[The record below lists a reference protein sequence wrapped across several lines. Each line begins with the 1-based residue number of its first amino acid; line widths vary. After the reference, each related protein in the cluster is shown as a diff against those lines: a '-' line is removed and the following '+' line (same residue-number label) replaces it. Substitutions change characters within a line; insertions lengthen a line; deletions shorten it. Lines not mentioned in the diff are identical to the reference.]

1 MPVHAT
7 KGGFKF
13 GNTGKTYK
21 SKAAAQRQAAAIYS
35 SGWRDDQR
43 QRLARAKLHAAL
55 SAPRAAEV
63 RYVSDLTGLLR
74 GVHRGVMGMIRT
86 DILPH
91 RPKPPEPEERQDVS
105 CGTTKGERP
114 VEAIN
119 EALKPGLTLQLRSE
133 DGSAREDAVK
143 DPTKSGYSA
152 AIAKAWG
159 SGKLGDAIA
168 KHLRPRVGVSFD
180 RMAVKV
186 NANGEKA
193 ASLIGI
199 QPRLAGFDDMLDDV
213 REANISLITDVAG
226 DYLDQIRDVLEDED
240 NFGLPVEDLAD
251 LLEER
256 AGVSRSRAELVAVDQ
271 TLKWNSGLMRA
282 RRQASGQDRYQWSS
296 SLDERVRPIHAE
308 LEGQVFS
315 YDDPPVTTKDGDT
328 NNPGEDYRCRCLAI
342 SPPDEG
348 EEEPEPDEEAGDEA
362 AE

>member
-13 GNTGKTYK
+13 GNTVKTYK